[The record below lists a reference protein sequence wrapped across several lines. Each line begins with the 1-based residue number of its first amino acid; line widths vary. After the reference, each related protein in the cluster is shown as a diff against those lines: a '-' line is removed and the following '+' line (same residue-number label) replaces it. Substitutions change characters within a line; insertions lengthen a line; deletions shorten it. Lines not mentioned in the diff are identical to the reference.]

1 MTYKIFSVLFAV
13 FLGLFLLSALMVL
26 TNALNMWLVLIVS
39 LPLCIVCYVAK
50 AIAKKREA

>member
-39 LPLCIVCYVAK
+39 LPLCIVCYAGK
-50 AIAKKREA
+50 RLAKKREA